1 MPPRPQMMSSENK
14 TAPTS
19 DTPLTDE
26 EFDAWWPFSDDD
38 LDDYEREIEESLR
51 VDDWVLPPHLEEER
65 RQARMRVRRILA
77 ERYPDGIPAGKAPE
91 AGSPGQLD
99 LDATAADDA

>member
-1 MPPRPQMMSSENK
+1 MSGSENK
-14 TAPTS
+14 IDPTS
-19 DTPLTDE
+19 DAPLTDE
-26 EFDAWWPFSDDD
+26 EFDAWWPFSGDD

-91 AGSPGQLD
+91 AGSPSQLEPA
-99 LDATAADDA
+99 ATDDDS